1 MSHRNGDVS
10 RLVDLQCKKWELSQ
24 LALTGEFGAQAAKS
38 EADAEKATEAK
49 KAASAKG
56 NAPKH

>member
-1 MSHRNGDVS
+1 MARNGDVS

-38 EADAEKATEAK
+38 EAEAEKTCAAK
-49 KAASAKG
+49 KAAAKG
-56 NAPKH
+56 NAPSN